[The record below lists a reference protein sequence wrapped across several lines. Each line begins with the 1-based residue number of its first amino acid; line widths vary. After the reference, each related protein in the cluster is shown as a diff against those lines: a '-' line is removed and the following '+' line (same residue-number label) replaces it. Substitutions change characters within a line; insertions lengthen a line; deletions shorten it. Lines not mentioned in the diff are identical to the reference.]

1 MANLDSAIKRVRVNR
16 KKQAQNLPYKSDM
29 RTQIKKV
36 EAFINANDVENAKS
50 ALQTAF
56 QTIDKAIQKG
66 VVHRN
71 NGNRHKARLSK
82 KIRQLQA

>member
-1 MANLDSAIKRVRVNR
+1 MANLDSAIKRVKVNR
-16 KKQAQNLPYKSDM
+16 KKQAQNQPYKSDM

-36 EAFINANDVENAKS
+36 ESFIEANDVENAKG
-50 ALQTAF
+50 ALQSAF

-82 KIRQLQA
+82 QVQQLQK